1 MTTVGNQRLTACA
14 DTVPTV
20 PGMRTPGVLANGP
33 AIRVV
38 VGDDQPLFREG
49 VVQILRAAGFD
60 VVASAADARDLV
72 RKARAHCPDVAV
84 VDIRMPPHFSD
95 DGLVAAKEIRVATP
109 KVGILILSQFLD
121 DRYVIDLLGEEPNG
135 VGYLLKDRVANV
147 GMLADAVCS
156 VARGGSVIDPEV
168 VRLLVGRRRR
178 HDPVDE
184 LTPREGEVLTL
195 MAEGKSNHGIA
206 ETLVVTVSAVERHV
220 TSIFA
225 KLDLGEDTN
234 GHRRV
239 LAVLRYLRR

>member
-1 MTTVGNQRLTACA
+1 MLTDARRTDA
-14 DTVPTV
+14 GPRV
-20 PGMRTPGVLANGP
+20 PGIRHPGALANGSP
-33 AIRVV
+33 IRVV
-38 VGDDQPLFREG
+38 VGEDQALFREG

-72 RKARAHCPDVAV
+72 RKARAHCPDVV
-84 VDIRMPPHFSD
+84 VIDIRMPPHFSD
-95 DGLVAAKEIRVATP
+95 EGLVAAKEIRVATP
-109 KVGILILSQFLD
+109 KVGILILSHFLD
-121 DRYVIDLLGEEPNG
+121 DRHAIELFGEEPNG

-168 VRLLVGRRRR
+168 VRLLIGRRRK
-178 HDPVDE
+178 HDPVDG
-184 LTPREGEVLTL
+184 LTPREREVLTL
-195 MAEGKSNHGIA
+195 MAEGKSNRGVA

-225 KLDLGEDTN
+225 KLDLGEDAH

-239 LAVLRYLRR
+239 LAVLRYLQC

>member
-1 MTTVGNQRLTACA
+1 MTNRCNQRLTSSA
-14 DTVPTV
+14 DSVPTM
-20 PGMRTPGVLANGP
+20 PGIPAFGILANGSS
-33 AIRVV
+33 IRVV
-38 VGDDQPLFREG
+38 VGEDQPLFREG
-49 VVQILRAAGFD
+49 VVRILRAAGFD

-72 RKARAHCPDVAV
+72 RRARAQCPDVAV

-95 DGLVAAKEIRVATP
+95 DGLVAAREIRAAAPT
-109 KVGILILSQFLD
+109 VGILILSQFLD
-121 DRYVIDLLGEEPNG
+121 DRYAIDFLGEEPNG
-135 VGYLLKDRVANV
+135 VGYLLKDRVANG

-184 LTPREGEVLTL
+184 LTPREREVLTL

-225 KLDLGEDTN
+225 KLDLGEDTH

-239 LAVLRYLRR
+239 LAVLRYLQR